1 MATTLRL
8 KTHWHKPEAARSAG
22 QTASAIAFM
31 VWRIARQLIDRLR
44 TAGFAVDPGP
54 MYFGVL
60 RESLVFLALVAD
72 RMAWLQL
79 DGEPRAEFTTALVR
93 RLAELLDE
101 NETDLLGPPPAGQ
114 PSWRDRFIDQFNTL
128 GEHYAEFGF
137 DAKDGP
143 DFGFRR
149 YFGTRLEPLLPEQDR
164 RWVLDQ
170 VMVIESPDAVD
181 LVRKGMHGVFSR
193 ERGPRR
199 NPALGGD

>member
-8 KTHWHKPEAARSAG
+8 KTHWHQPGTPKSAG

-31 VWRIARQLIDRLR
+31 VWRISRQVIDRLR
-44 TAGFAVDPGP
+44 AAGFDVEPGP
-54 MYFGVL
+54 MYFGVM
-60 RESLVFLALVAD
+60 RETLVFLALVAD
-72 RMAWLQL
+72 RMAWTQL
-79 DGEPRAEFTTALVR
+79 GPEARAEFTTAQVR

-101 NETDLLGPPPAGQ
+101 NETDLLGPAPADG

-128 GEHYAEFGF
+128 SEHYAEFGF
-137 DAKDGP
+137 SAEEGP

-149 YFGTRLEPLLPEQDR
+149 YYGTRLEPLLPEKDR

-170 VMVIESPDAVD
+170 VMVVESPDAVA
-181 LVRKGMHGVFSR
+181 LVQKGMQGVFSK

-199 NPALGGD
+199 NPVLGGE

>member
-1 MATTLRL
+1 MATSLRL
-8 KTHWHKPEAARSAG
+8 KTHWHKPGAPKSAG

-31 VWRIARQLIDRLR
+31 VWRIARQVIDRLR
-44 TAGFAVDPGP
+44 AAGFDVEPGP

-60 RESLVFLALVAD
+60 RETLVFLAQVAD
-72 RMAWLQL
+72 RMAWMQL
-79 DGEPRAEFTTALVR
+79 APEMRADFTAALVR

-128 GEHYAEFGF
+128 QEHYAEFGF
-137 DAKDGP
+137 DAKEGP
-143 DFGFRR
+143 DFAFRR
-149 YFGTRLEPLLPEQDR
+149 YYGTRLEPLLPEKDR

-170 VMVIESPDAVD
+170 VMVVESPDAVA
-181 LVRKGMHGVFSR
+181 LVQKGMQGVFSG

-199 NPALGGD
+199 NPALGAE